1 MKTIKTL
8 PGKYYTITATTEGSV
23 STPSGITIAS
33 FEPGV
38 QCDFWAPTSSVIIS
52 DDDAILTQVF
62 I

>member
-1 MKTIKTL
+1 MTTQPTL
-8 PGKYYTITATTEGSV
+8 IGKYYTITSTVEGTV

-38 QCDFWAPTSSVIIS
+38 QCDFWAPTSSVVIS

>member
-1 MKTIKTL
+1 MKTVQTL

-23 STPSGITIAS
+23 STPDGLTIAS

-38 QCDFWAPTSSVIIS
+38 QCDFWAPTSAVVIS
-52 DDDAILTQVF
+52 DDAAILTQVF